1 VAPAASAPAPP
12 PAAAAATSTAGP
24 RAAAVDGRLI
34 AILEAPL
41 APGET
46 AASGYRRKEE
56 AIGAVLATLSVPE
69 SRALFARLTAAHP
82 GDPLA
87 EKLTRLTVERR
98 HRLLAFL
105 AEARRREALRLQ
117 RR

>member
-1 VAPAASAPAPP
+1 MRASA
-12 PAAAAATSTAGP
+12 
-24 RAAAVDGRLI
+24 VDERLI

-69 SRALFARLTAAHP
+69 SRALLARLTAARP

-87 EKLTRLTVERR
+87 EKLTRLTAERR

-105 AEARRREALRLQ
+105 AGARRREALRLQ